1 MPQLA
6 SLRITAYDDSGKFIG
21 HRVLPIKGLRPGY
34 RHVNLRTELGQP
46 LPLATLFLFVVVKDY
61 VPDGLSDFAE
71 ALANP
76 IKYQS
81 DLEKRAQQLAVLTD
95 EPPLENIES
104 GSEDP
109 KRSAVLKSM
118 KEPTANGSPTQ
129 RPLLGMG
136 MTSLDLSVDSDI
148 PIGGA
153 NLSLEGTGAIEKNSF
168 ARALEVKEDKMDE
181 VIVAEPLEKI
191 LDNKLVKEKKLELDK
206 KLENLRRKHEKKK
219 ITLQSQKSSDFGGEK
234 RSKLINMK
242 LLRRI
247 STTNM

>member
-6 SLRITAYDDSGKFIG
+6 SLRITVYDDSNKFIG

-46 LPLATLFLFVVVKDY
+46 LPLATLFLLVVVKDY

-95 EPPLENIES
+95 EPP
-104 GSEDP
+104 SETPVGAPEDQ
-109 KRSAVLKSM
+109 KKNNVIKTMR
-118 KEPTANGSPTQ
+118 EPTANGSPTQ
-129 RPLLGMG
+129 RPLLTIG

-148 PIGGA
+148 PVAVNVSMEAGG
-153 NLSLEGTGAIEKNSF
+153 LCERNSVSKIV
-168 ARALEVKEDKMDE
+168 EVKEEKVE
-181 VIVAEPLEKI
+181 EIIVAEPLEKI
-191 LDNKLVKEKKLELDK
+191 LENKLVKEKKLELDK
-206 KLENLRRKHEKKK
+206 KLENLRKKHEKKK
-219 ITLQSQKSSDFGGEK
+219 ITLQTQKSSEFGGEK